1 MLRGVGLAVGGWM
14 GGLQPASAIVCLNSD
29 GTINVT
35 VGSSDITGT
44 NTAFQPIPAEV
55 LHLPLSLVG
64 VTASDTAP
72 YAGMSAGSKTMYT
85 VGRAVKLA
93 AEDAGSR
100 CWRSRPRGSRPRRKR
115 WRWLTARSA

>member
-64 VTASDTAP
+64 VTASDHRTLRRDERRQQDDIP
-72 YAGMSAGSKTMYT
+72 SA
-85 VGRAVKLA
+85 AL
-93 AEDAGSR
+93 
-100 CWRSRPRGSRPRRKR
+100 
-115 WRWLTARSA
+115 